1 MNSTDAEVLC
11 SASAQRPDT
20 LAFIAG
26 SAAPSN
32 NAAMQRQPKAIATAR
47 RTGLA
52 LLLMS
57 ALLMTALPAASDEM
71 RCGESLV
78 ERGFTPLEVLERCGP
93 PQFEMRWSDYR
104 YPGIW
109 VRVDEWTYRLG
120 SNKFRRLLTFEN
132 GRLVRIELRDKPRI
146 APP

>member
-1 MNSTDAEVLC
+1 MNSTDAELPG
-11 SASAQRPDT
+11 SARAQRPDA

-26 SAAPSN
+26 SAAPGN
-32 NAAMQRQPKAIATAR
+32 NAVMQRQPKAIATAR

-52 LLLMS
+52 LLLMPV
-57 ALLMTALPAASDEM
+57 LLMPALPAASDEM

-109 VRVDEWTYRLG
+109 VRVDEWTYHLG

-146 APP
+146 ATP